1 MSAHPTTRD
10 LDLWLIDKDAEGV
23 IKPGPGVVYDRAGI
37 GIVFMDERGR
47 DFTFIDVGT
56 ALEAWAGQ
64 GARLSPAL
72 ARDLALA
79 LERFADYADGHTAYV
94 PIEAAAPCPSTTK
107 PQRPARD
114 LDSVPGV
121 AMPVTTTSVAARAA
135 RSAAPARQPPAP
147 GHGGPD
153 RAAPAPAAV
162 SREGHRAETLHA
174 PGG

>member
-79 LERFADYADGHTAYV
+79 LERFADYADGHTAALRGLRRRAHGLRPDRGRRPLTLPPPSHNARHV
-94 PIEAAAPCPSTTK
+94 TSTPCRALPCPS
-107 PQRPARD
+107 PQRQLLP
-114 LDSVPGV
+114 VPRAQPRQFGSHQRR
-121 AMPVTTTSVAARAA
+121 VTAGQIAQFPRAL
-135 RSAAPARQPPAP
+135 P
-147 GHGGPD
+147 
-153 RAAPAPAAV
+153 
-162 SREGHRAETLHA
+162 
-174 PGG
+174 

>member
-79 LERFADYADGHTAYV
+79 
-94 PIEAAAPCPSTTK
+94 P
-107 PQRPARD
+107 
-114 LDSVPGV
+114 
-121 AMPVTTTSVAARAA
+121 RAVRGLRRRA
-135 RSAAPARQPPAP
+135 
-147 GHGGPD
+147 HGLRPD
-153 RAAPAPAAV
+153 RGRRPL
-162 SREGHRAETLHA
+162 TLHHQA
-174 PGG
+174 TTPGT

>member
-94 PIEAAAPCPSTTK
+94 PIEAAAP
-107 PQRPARD
+107 
-114 LDSVPGV
+114 
-121 AMPVTTTSVAARAA
+121 
-135 RSAAPARQPPAP
+135 
-147 GHGGPD
+147 
-153 RAAPAPAAV
+153 
-162 SREGHRAETLHA
+162 
-174 PGG
+174 